1 MPPNRAVHEG
11 RSAAGYTYPKGRLL
25 PSCFGLAKFSGFHSA
40 KTSANKRFYNM
51 PSCLTSG
58 ATVFKVERPLRLQ
71 SYYIFFIRANTL
83 HKNHKISLL
92 EAIFQPSG

>member
-1 MPPNRAVHEG
+1 
-11 RSAAGYTYPKGRLL
+11 
-25 PSCFGLAKFSGFHSA
+25 
-40 KTSANKRFYNM
+40 M